1 MESTKDRVLQLLREH
16 GEATVGSLAE
26 ALDIGPD
33 AVRRH
38 LDHLRA
44 EGLADVREQRHG
56 VGRPSYVFF
65 LTEEGEER
73 APAGY
78 SRLLSRL
85 YHGLSSLDERDVQGR
100 DGRGVLHSVV
110 EIAAEQAAHEH
121 QREVVSGSLEGRIDK
136 TSAVLRGEG
145 ILDGWS
151 KEADGY
157 HMTNSACPYR
167 KAAET
172 SHGPCELDRRTIE
185 LLIDAPVRQVSRL
198 VDGTPVCEYV
208 VAAAVGDENKDL
220 AEGGAR

>member
-1 MESTKDRVLQLLREH
+1 MESTKERVLQLLRQR
-16 GEATVGSLAE
+16 GEATVGTLAE
-26 ALDIGPD
+26 ALGVGQG

-38 LDHLRA
+38 LDHLQV
-44 EGLADVREQRHG
+44 EGLADVRAERHG
-56 VGRPSYVFF
+56 VGRPSYVFY

-85 YHGLSSLDERDVQGR
+85 YHGLASLPEQHVQGR
-100 DGRGVLHSVV
+100 DGRQVLSSVV
-110 EIAAEQAAHEH
+110 EMAAEQVAHEH
-121 QREVVSGSLEGRIDK
+121 GPEVAASSLESRIDK
-136 TSAVLRGEG
+136 TSTVLRDEG
-145 ILDGWS
+145 ILDGWT

-157 HMTNSACPYR
+157 HMTNTACPYR

-185 LLIDAPVRQVSRL
+185 LLVDAPVRQVSRL

-208 VAAAVGDENKDL
+208 VAAHDKNDTASEPEK
-220 AEGGAR
+220 